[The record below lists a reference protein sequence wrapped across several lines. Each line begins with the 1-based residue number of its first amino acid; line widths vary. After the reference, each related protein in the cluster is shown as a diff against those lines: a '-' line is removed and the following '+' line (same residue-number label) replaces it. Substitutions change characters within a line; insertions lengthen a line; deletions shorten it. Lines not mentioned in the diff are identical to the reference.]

1 MNKDEMRRL
10 DIKEAGAYKKYP
22 KSEEVLE
29 AQNNPLKKNVDAALP
44 YGG

>member
-1 MNKDEMRRL
+1 MSKDDMRRL
-10 DIKEAGAYKKYP
+10 GIKDDDAYKKYP

-29 AQNNPLKKNVDAALP
+29 AQNNPMKKEVNTALP